1 MSNLSAHSPAAG
13 SVCELRRNIIISMR
27 DLVDLFAPKCTER
40 ETLDELAARIADRQ
54 RWKGAHG
61 LFERVRRKNLAAG
74 KAGDALRQAQY
85 AFEESCA
92 KALYNLSGES
102 APFDADSPYWIVPN
116 AIFLARRLHI
126 TDADV
131 LRIVAPTE
139 LGPPLHAV
147 R

>member
-1 MSNLSAHSPAAG
+1 VNYG
-13 SVCELRRNIIISMR
+13 GNIIVSMR
-27 DLVDLFAPKCTER
+27 ELVELFAPKCTER

-54 RWKGAHG
+54 RWKGAHD

-85 AFEESCA
+85 AFEECCA

-116 AIFLARRLHI
+116 AILLARRLHI

-131 LRIVAPTE
+131 LRIVAPE
-139 LGPPLHAV
+139 
-147 R
+147 RN